1 MKKNKKLKIAIF
13 DISGI
18 KNKDITNKMVEEDF
32 LYNCIKDNYSVSVDQ
47 QNPDLV
53 ISYLFGRSYMNYDCL
68 KMVMTNES
76 RVGNPDY
83 ADLALT
89 CNEFPNHT
97 NHFKICLL
105 PSAEEMQ
112 TIRDNK
118 YYTKQKTKFC
128 AFMYSNQKAKARK
141 VFCIKLMDYKKVDC
155 LGSVLNN
162 TKLDKTEARYVSD
175 RDDKAMNIYKD
186 YKFVI
191 AFENSSSL
199 GYLSERILLSLSA
212 GSIPI
217 YWGAPDVKDYINPEC
232 FINVNDFDSFE
243 DCIEYVKKVDN
254 DDELYQKYINAKP
267 ILPNSKLYQMSN
279 DEIGKFLKSRLDI
292 LLENPNIRVGK
303 IGILGRI
310 RYRLW
315 FKWSMRL
322 RRERQRW
329 LYNVKM
335 PIWEKIKW
343 VIKKA

>member
-1 MKKNKKLKIAIF
+1 MTKLRIKYIDNFIYQDIPLYDILRKIYDIEIVEENPDVVVSGDYLRSHLKYDCFKIFFGTENMSSNYKYADISLGSNQIHGYPNTKHCSCIFHDPCFDSMINKKSYDEFKELKN
-13 DISGI
+13 S
-18 KNKDITNKMVEEDF
+18 
-32 LYNCIKDNYSVSVDQ
+32 L
-47 QNPDLV
+47 
-53 ISYLFGRSYMNYDCL
+53 
-68 KMVMTNES
+68 
-76 RVGNPDY
+76 
-83 ADLALT
+83 
-89 CNEFPNHT
+89 
-97 NHFKICLL
+97 
-105 PSAEEMQ
+105 
-112 TIRDNK
+112 
-118 YYTKQKTKFC
+118 KTKFC
-128 AFMYSNQKAKARK
+128 AFMYSNQRAKARK

-155 LGSVLNN
+155 LGKIMRN
-162 TKLDKTEARYVSD
+162 TEIIKVRK
-175 RDDKAMNIYKD
+175 DDEFFTSNWRGQAMNIYKD

-199 GYLSERILLSLSA
+199 GYLTEKILLPLSV

-315 FKWSMRL
+315 FNWSMAL
-322 RRERQRW
+322 RRERQLL

>member
-13 DISGI
+13 DIGGI

-53 ISYLFGRSYMNYDCL
+53 ISYLFGRSYLNYDCL

-141 VFCIKLMDYKKVDC
+141 VFCTKLMDYKKVDC

-162 TKLDKTEARYVSD
+162 TKLDKTETRYVSD
-175 RDDKAMNIYKD
+175 WDDKAMNIYKD

-199 GYLSERILLSLSA
+199 GYISEKILLPLSV

-303 IGILGRI
+303 IS
-310 RYRLW
+310 
-315 FKWSMRL
+315 FFD
-322 RRERQRW
+322 
-329 LYNVKM
+329 
-335 PIWEKIKW
+335 KIKFNIIFRGNLTDRRLKQLFLSGTKIPLW
-343 VIKKA
+343 GKIFWLFR